1 MFIYAVRDRKTGK
14 LVTNITN
21 PGHKFWEKK
30 SYCEQ
35 AIDNYYYSSANRYL
49 RQRTNYDLE
58 LVTFNLVEVSN
69 EQDNT

>member
-1 MFIYAVRDRKTGK
+1 MFIYAARDKNTGK
-14 LVTNITN
+14 LVKDITN

-49 RQRTNYDLE
+49 RERTKYDLE
-58 LVTFNLVEVSN
+58 LVTFELVEVPN
-69 EQDNT
+69 E